1 MAMGF
6 FDELKKLAQPYGGDE
21 EEFFDSGTPQ
31 EEAGPPIVPAERR
44 ESFFTDEEEAE
55 PANISLPKPSFH
67 LPKRGERVQTKRE
80 TAQQPAAQAQSGGS
94 DGWRK

>member
-1 MAMGF
+1 MGF

-44 ESFFTDEEEAE
+44 ESFFTDEENAE
-55 PANISLPKPSFH
+55 QPSFGLPKPSFR
-67 LPKRGERVQTKRE
+67 LPRRE
-80 TAQQPAAQAQSGGS
+80 KEP
-94 DGWRK
+94 KPPVFMKM